1 MNNFSGIE
9 YSQFTNK
16 KEVPIFEKKRMGIEP
31 GSDHFAYTLD
41 DLRKTIPNIV
51 IAECTTTVS
60 FSQNKFK
67 RSQKLS
73 KKAKYVMGMGVY
85 QQLHYD
91 PNRKKKILKPAST
104 KFINVYKPYT
114 GQPLDGKTLLLSR
127 TGGIGDCLFIQP
139 NLIHLKEKYPSCKI
153 IFACGPQYQAMLE
166 GWDCVDEILDLPFNM
181 HRLFSS
187 DYHAIFEGVI
197 ERCLEAKTTNAYRLF
212 TDWLGLNLPDE
223 KLIPIQIPKEE
234 RIKECKEILYEWG
247 VMDNP
252 FILMQL
258 RASSPIR
265 TPSPKI
271 WKMIINSI
279 TNKGHRVIIT
289 DSPGQHKV
297 MDEFINTLENKDL
310 VFNFCEKS
318 KTLDY
323 TIALSSLA
331 EMSVSTDSSL
341 MHLSASVGTKCLGIY
356 GPFPGEIRLS
366 TYKNCDWINVKSDC
380 TPCFIHS
387 PSPCRNSYGGHGKC
401 YNNID
406 MSEFN
411 EKFENLLKKE
421 VNINSIET
429 TI

>member
-1 MNNFSGIE
+1 
-9 YSQFTNK
+9 
-16 KEVPIFEKKRMGIEP
+16 
-31 GSDHFAYTLD
+31 
-41 DLRKTIPNIV
+41 
-51 IAECTTTVS
+51 
-60 FSQNKFK
+60 
-67 RSQKLS
+67 
-73 KKAKYVMGMGVY
+73 
-85 QQLHYD
+85 
-91 PNRKKKILKPAST
+91 
-104 KFINVYKPYT
+104 
-114 GQPLDGKTLLLSR
+114 
-127 TGGIGDCLFIQP
+127 
-139 NLIHLKEKYPSCKI
+139 
-153 IFACGPQYQAMLE
+153 
-166 GWDCVDEILDLPFNM
+166 
-181 HRLFSS
+181 
-187 DYHAIFEGVI
+187 
-197 ERCLEAKTTNAYRLF
+197 
-212 TDWLGLNLPDE
+212 
-223 KLIPIQIPKEE
+223 
-234 RIKECKEILYEWG
+234 
-247 VMDNP
+247 
-252 FILMQL
+252 MQL

-265 TPSPKI
+265 TPSPKV

-297 MDEFINTLENKDL
+297 LDEFINTLENKDL

-323 TIALSSLA
+323 TIALSSIA
-331 EMSVSTDSSL
+331 EMSISTDSSL

-387 PSPCRNSYGGHGKC
+387 PLPCRNSYGGHGKC

-421 VNINSIET
+421 VNINSIDET